1 MSYRVDDLSREVKA
15 QLQAYCDEV
24 TEAVKAEVNTV
35 AEECLQEIKAN
46 SPVRTGR
53 YRKGWRKEVAYE
65 SRDDIRITVRNKPY
79 PGLTHLLE
87 NGHAK
92 AGGGRVEGIPH
103 IKPAEQHAAE
113 KLADKVKV
121 RLKK

>member
-24 TEAVKAEVNTV
+24 TEAVKAEVDTV
-35 AEECLQEIKAN
+35 AEECLQDIKAN

-53 YRKGWRKEVAYE
+53 YRKGWRKEVAFE
-65 SRDDIRITVRNKPY
+65 SRDDIRISVRNKPC

-103 IKPAEQHAAE
+103 IKPAELHAAE

>member
-24 TEAVKAEVNTV
+24 TEAVKAEVDTV

>member
-24 TEAVKAEVNTV
+24 TEAVKAEVDTV

-65 SRDDIRITVRNKPY
+65 SRDDIRITVRNKTY

-92 AGGGRVEGIPH
+92 AGGGRVEGIPN
-103 IKPAEQHAAE
+103 IKPAELHAAE

>member
-24 TEAVKAEVNTV
+24 TEAVKAEVDTV

-65 SRDDIRITVRNKPY
+65 SRDDIRILVRNKPY

-103 IKPAEQHAAE
+103 IKPAELHAAE

>member
-1 MSYRVDDLSREVKA
+1 MSYRVDDLSREVMA
-15 QLQAYCDEV
+15 ELHAYCDEV

-35 AEECLQEIKAN
+35 AKECLREIKAN

-53 YRKGWRKEVAYE
+53 YRKGWRKEVAFE
-65 SRDDIRITVRNKPY
+65 SRDDIRISVRNKTC

-103 IKPAEQHAAE
+103 IKPAELHAAE
-113 KLADKVKV
+113 NLADKVKV

>member
-1 MSYRVDDLSREVKA
+1 MSYCVDDLSREVKA

-24 TEAVKAEVNTV
+24 TEAVKAEVDSV

-53 YRKGWRKEVAYE
+53 YRKGWRKEVSFE

-103 IKPAEQHAAE
+103 IKPAELHAAE

>member
-1 MSYRVDDLSREVKA
+1 M
-15 QLQAYCDEV
+15 
-24 TEAVKAEVNTV
+24 
-35 AEECLQEIKAN
+35 
-46 SPVRTGR
+46 RTGR
-53 YRKGWRKEVAYE
+53 YRRGWRKEVAFE
-65 SRDDIRITVRNKPY
+65 SRDDIRISVRNKPC

-103 IKPAEQHAAE
+103 IKPAELHAAE

>member
-1 MSYRVDDLSREVKA
+1 MSYQVDDLSREVKA

-24 TEAVKAEVNTV
+24 TEAVKVEVDTV

-53 YRKGWRKEVAYE
+53 YRKGWRKEVTFE

>member
-24 TEAVKAEVNTV
+24 TEAVKAEVDSV

-53 YRKGWRKEVAYE
+53 YRKGWRKEVSYE

-103 IKPAEQHAAE
+103 IKTAELHAAE
-113 KLADKVKV
+113 KLEDNVKV

>member
-24 TEAVKAEVNTV
+24 TEAVKAEVDTV
-35 AEECLQEIKAN
+35 AEESLQEIKAN

>member
-24 TEAVKAEVNTV
+24 TEAVKAEVDSV

-53 YRKGWRKEVAYE
+53 YRKGWRKEVSYE

-79 PGLTHLLE
+79 PGLTQLLE

-103 IKPAEQHAAE
+103 IKTAELHAAE
-113 KLADKVKV
+113 KLEDNVKV